1 MAVFPDDPA
10 GDEPVAEQTLERAAA
25 LDDYF
30 GGFAD
35 AEGGPP
41 GLVADEPID
50 PRVSDLVDTMLLLRQ
65 AAAADGAVPALAPAK
80 MPHAIGRHLIRRL
93 AGEGGSATVWEG
105 FDTVLRR
112 PVAVK
117 VPKPEALLSAT
128 ARRRFVR
135 EAEIAARLV
144 HPHIVTIFDV
154 GLDGGREFI
163 AAEFCPGGSL
173 AAWLDRHSGPL
184 APLVAARLVRALASA
199 VAYAHDAGVIHR
211 DIKPANILLIPPP
224 DGMPPILCESTSPEP
239 PNPGLTVKLGDFGLG
254 KLHEDCAATDA
265 VTQLT
270 RSGTSIGTPAWMA
283 PEQIDTAF
291 GPVGPATDV
300 HALGLLLH
308 RLLTGRGLR
317 SGGTTAEVYR
327 QVLFDEPVP
336 ADREVR
342 GVSSDLAAVCLK
354 CLAKKAADR
363 YPSAAELAADLDRC
377 LAGQPTMARPV
388 SPVGRAGRWIRRRP
402 VVTGLAA
409 AAVAASVIAGW
420 AGMEWIRER
429 RAATRHQNELRRQS
443 AAAELRRGFEALRA
457 GNVAKALE
465 QIEATRALD
474 PDLTDSLAGR
484 WLARR
489 THGEREILLTPDAAS
504 SRPRDL
510 YAITLSTDG
519 RRAAVA
525 GADGTI
531 RLISS
536 LDGSPTTTSV
546 AAHDEVNDV
555 AFSPDGT
562 LLASVG
568 QDGRVRWWRV
578 TDEGLVAA
586 GMADPGAGPLY
597 AAAFALDGRT
607 IAVGGEDRTVRMVP
621 LASADRPVELFR
633 FDQPPGK
640 TPEVESIVFVDDG
653 TLAASC
659 GDAIVLLDVA
669 TGRTVRECVR
679 PVAANRNAVFGSLTV
694 SRDGTR
700 LMACGTDRK
709 AHVWDV
715 ATGDLLSSLPAHPA
729 WVQGC
734 CFLADGS
741 RVITACRDG
750 GIRVFDTA
758 TGTALTRLIGHVN
771 RVWSV
776 TAEPRGTILSCGADG
791 TVRRWDPRDVPA
803 TAALR
808 TFPIIDKDV
817 NRIAEGP
824 RRDGGR
830 TMIILDDSGALWE
843 MAAAAGLRRRI
854 VPATDGRPIEIAI
867 DAARRRLAMSWSEDR
882 AVRVIDLN
890 ADAATVSRDV
900 PLPQPVDPRN
910 ALLCWTAAND
920 LLVCSRHGSLALIP
934 ADLSRS
940 IPLTA
945 PLEDPVQSLA
955 VAPAGAARV
964 AIAGKHSVICH
975 LPGLNSPAAAPPLE
989 ITIGEETSAV
999 SWSPDAGLVAYGTR
1013 SGRVLFFDPTTGGSR
1028 GALVPHE
1035 RHVHGIAFSRDGRI
1049 LVSSAEDAVRISDVA
1064 TQTTLD
1070 EVRPGWKINAVCL
1083 TADDGCVIIGGEQ
1096 ADAAHPESRLA
1107 VIELDRP

>member
-10 GDEPVAEQTLERAAA
+10 GDEPVTEQTLERAAA

-35 AEGGPP
+35 AESGPP
-41 GLVADEPID
+41 GLVTDEPID

-65 AAAADGAVPALAPAK
+65 AAAADGAVLAVAPAK

-224 DGMPPILCESTSPEP
+224 DGMPPILCDSTAPEP

-308 RLLTGRGLR
+308 RLLTGRALR

-342 GVSSDLAAVCLK
+342 GVPSDLAAVCLK

-363 YPSAAELAADLDRC
+363 YSSAAELAADLDRC
-377 LAGQPTMARPV
+377 LAGQPTMARPL

-402 VVTGLAA
+402 VVTGFAA

-429 RAATRHQNELRRQS
+429 RAATRHQDELRRQS

-465 QIEATRALD
+465 QLEATRALD
-474 PDLTDSLAGR
+474 PDLTESLAGR
-484 WLARR
+484 WLERR
-489 THGEREILLTPDAAS
+489 THGEREILLRTDADS

-510 YAITLSTDG
+510 YAIALSTDG
-519 RRAAVA
+519 MRAAVA
-525 GADGTI
+525 GADGAVH
-531 RLISS
+531 LISG
-536 LDGSPTTTSV
+536 LADSPTTTSV

-568 QDGRVRWWRV
+568 QDGQVRWWRV
-578 TDEGLVAA
+578 TDAGLVAA
-586 GMADPGAGPLY
+586 GMADLGAGPLY
-597 AAAFALDGRT
+597 AAAFALDGRA

-621 LASADRPVELFR
+621 VASAERPVDLFR

-640 TPEVESIVFVDDG
+640 TPEVESIVFVDDR

-659 GDAIVLLDVA
+659 GDAIVLLDA
-669 TGRTVRECVR
+669 TTGRTIRECIR

-758 TGTALTRLIGHVN
+758 TGTALTRLVGHGG

-776 TAEPRGTILSCGADG
+776 AAEPTGTILSCGADG
-791 TVRRWDPRDVPA
+791 TVRRWDPRDAAGP
-803 TAALR
+803 AALHR
-808 TFPIIDKDV
+808 YTIIDNDV
-817 NRIAEGP
+817 TRIAEGP

-830 TMIILDDSGALWE
+830 TMIILDASGAIWE
-843 MAAAAGLRRRI
+843 MAVADGRRRI
-854 VPATDGRPIEIAI
+854 VPAADGRAIEIAI
-867 DAARRRLAMSWSEDR
+867 DGARRRLAVSWAEDR
-882 AVRVIDLN
+882 AVRVIDLD
-890 ADAATVSRDV
+890 ADAATASRDV
-900 PLPQPVDPRN
+900 PLPQLVARRQ
-910 ALLCWTAAND
+910 ALLCWSAAD
-920 LLVCSRHGSLALIP
+920 ELLVCSRHGSLALIP
-934 ADLSRS
+934 ADLSRA
-940 IPLTA
+940 IPITA
-945 PLEDPVQSLA
+945 PLEDPVQALA

-964 AIAGKHSVICH
+964 AAAGKRSVICH
-975 LPGLNSPAAAPPLE
+975 LPGRSGPGTAPPLE
-989 ITIGEETSAV
+989 IAVGEETSAV
-999 SWSPDAGLVAYGTR
+999 GWSPDAGLVAYGTR
-1013 SGRVLFFDPTTGGSR
+1013 SGRVLFFDPLTGDSR
-1028 GALVPHE
+1028 GSLVPHE
-1035 RHVHGIAFSRDGRI
+1035 RQVNGVAFSRDGRI

-1064 TQTTLD
+1064 TRTTLD
-1070 EVRPGWKINAVCL
+1070 EIRPGWKINAVCL

-1096 ADAAHPESRLA
+1096 ADAARHESRLA

>member
-10 GDEPVAEQTLERAAA
+10 RDEPVAERTLERAAA

-41 GLVADEPID
+41 GLDTEGPID

-65 AAAADGAVPALAPAK
+65 AAAADGAVPAVAPAQ
-80 MPHAIGRHLIRRL
+80 MPRAIGRHTIRRL

-173 AAWLDRHSGPL
+173 AAWLDRHPGPL

-199 VAYAHDAGVIHR
+199 VAYAHDAGVVHR
-211 DIKPANILLIPPP
+211 DIKPANILLMPPP
-224 DGMPPILCESTSPEP
+224 DGMPPILRESLALEAHG
-239 PNPGLTVKLGDFGLG
+239 PGLTVKLGDFGLG

-283 PEQIDTAF
+283 PEQIDSSF

-308 RLLTGRGLR
+308 RLLTGRALR
-317 SGGTTAEVYR
+317 SGGTTAEIYR
-327 QVLFDEPVP
+327 QVLFDEAVP
-336 ADREVR
+336 ADRDVR
-342 GVSSDLAAVCLK
+342 GVPSDLAAVCLK
-354 CLAKKAADR
+354 CLAKKSTDR
-363 YPSAAELAADLDRC
+363 YSSAAELAADLDRC
-377 LAGQPTMARPV
+377 LAGRPTMARPL
-388 SPVGRAGRWIRRRP
+388 SPVGRAVRWIRRRLL
-402 VVTGLAA
+402 VAGLTA
-409 AAVAASVIAGW
+409 AAVAASFVAVW
-420 AGMEWIRER
+420 AGMERIREQ
-429 RAATRHQNELRRQS
+429 RAAARHQAELRRQS

-474 PDLTDSLAGR
+474 PDLTHSLAGR
-484 WLARR
+484 WLERR

-504 SRPRDL
+504 ARPRDL

-525 GADGTI
+525 GADGVV
-531 RLISS
+531 RLISG
-536 LDGSPTTTSV
+536 LDGSPTTTSM

-568 QDGRVRWWRV
+568 QDGRVRWWMV
-578 TDEGLVAA
+578 TDAGLVAA

-597 AAAFALDGRT
+597 AAAFALDGRA

-621 LASADRPVELFR
+621 VASADRPVELFR

-640 TPEVESIVFVDDG
+640 TPEVESIVFVDDR

-659 GDAIVLLDVA
+659 GDTVVLLDA
-669 TGRTVRECVR
+669 TTGRTIRECVR
-679 PVAANRNAVFGSLTV
+679 PVELDRNKVFGSLTV

-758 TGTALTRLIGHVN
+758 TGTALTRLVGHGG

-776 TAEPRGTILSCGADG
+776 AAEPTGTILSCGADG
-791 TVRRWDPRDVPA
+791 TVRRWDPRDAAGP
-803 TAALR
+803 AALHR
-808 TFPIIDKDV
+808 YTIIDNDV
-817 NRIAEGP
+817 TRIAEGP

-830 TMIILDDSGALWE
+830 TMIILDASGAIWE
-843 MAAAAGLRRRI
+843 MAVADGRRRRI
-854 VPATDGRPIEIAI
+854 VPAANGRALEIAI
-867 DAARRRLAMSWSEDR
+867 DGARRRLAVSWAEDR
-882 AVRVIDLN
+882 AVRVIDLD
-890 ADAATVSRDV
+890 ADAATASRDV
-900 PLPQPVDPRN
+900 PLPPPVTPRQ
-910 ALLCWTAAND
+910 ALSCWSAAD
-920 LLVCSRHGSLALIP
+920 ELLVCSRHGSLALIP
-934 ADLSRS
+934 ADLSHA
-940 IPLTA
+940 IPFTA
-945 PLEDPVQSLA
+945 PLEDPVHALA
-955 VAPAGAARV
+955 VAPAGAVRV
-964 AIAGKHSVICH
+964 AAAGKHSVICH
-975 LPGLNSPAAAPPLE
+975 LPTPSGPATAASLE
-989 ITIGEETSAV
+989 IAVGEETSAV
-999 SWSPDAGLVAYGTR
+999 GWSPDAGLVAYGTR
-1013 SGRVLFFDPTTGGSR
+1013 SGRVMFFDPTTGGSR
-1028 GALVPHE
+1028 GSLVPHE
-1035 RHVHGIAFSRDGRI
+1035 RHVNGVAFSRDGRI

-1064 TQTTLD
+1064 TRTTLD
-1070 EVRPGWKINAVCL
+1070 EIRPGWKINAVCL

-1096 ADAAHPESRLA
+1096 ADAARHESRLA

>member
-1 MAVFPDDPA
+1 MAAFPDDPA
-10 GDEPVAEQTLERAAA
+10 RDEPVAERTLERAAA

-35 AEGGPP
+35 ADGGHP
-41 GLVADEPID
+41 GLDPQGPID
-50 PRVSDLVDTMLLLRQ
+50 RRVSDLVDTMLLLRQ
-65 AAAADGAVPALAPAK
+65 AAAADGAVAAVAPAP
-80 MPHAIGRHLIRRL
+80 MPRAIGRHRIHRF
-93 AGEGGSATVWEG
+93 AGEGGSAIVWEG

-117 VPKPEALLSAT
+117 VPKPAALLSAT

-173 AAWLDRHSGPL
+173 AAWLDRHPGPL
-184 APLVAARLVRALASA
+184 APLVAARLVSALASA

-224 DGMPPILCESTSPEP
+224 DGMRPILCESTSREP

-270 RSGTSIGTPAWMA
+270 RSGASIGTPAWMA
-283 PEQIDTAF
+283 PEQIDSSF

-308 RLLTGRGLR
+308 RLLTGHALR
-317 SGGTTAEVYR
+317 SGGTTAEIYR
-327 QVLFDEPVP
+327 QVLFDEAVP

-342 GVSSDLAAVCLK
+342 GVPSDLAAVCLK
-354 CLAKKAADR
+354 CLAKQSADR
-363 YPSAAELAADLDRC
+363 YQSAAALAADLDRC
-377 LAGQPTMARPV
+377 LAGRPTMARPL
-388 SPVGRAGRWIRRRP
+388 SPVGRAGRWIMRRP
-402 VVTGLAA
+402 AVAGFAA
-409 AAVAASVIAGW
+409 AAVAASVVAGW

-429 RAATRHQNELRRQS
+429 RAATRHQDELRRQS

-474 PDLTDSLAGR
+474 PELTNSLAGR
-484 WLARR
+484 WLERR
-489 THGEREILLTPDAAS
+489 THGEREILFTPDAAS

-510 YAITLSTDG
+510 YAIALSTDG

-525 GADGTI
+525 GADGTVH
-531 RLISS
+531 LICG
-536 LDGSPTTTSV
+536 LDGAPTTTSV

-555 AFSPDGT
+555 AFSPDGS

-578 TDEGLVAA
+578 ADAGLVAA
-586 GMADPGAGPLY
+586 GGSDPGVGPLY
-597 AAAFALDGRT
+597 AAAFALDGRA

-621 LASADRPVELFR
+621 LASADRPIELFR
-633 FDQPPGK
+633 FDQPSGK
-640 TPEVESIVFVDDG
+640 KPEVESIVFVDDG

-659 GDAIVLLDVA
+659 GDAIVLLDA
-669 TGRTVRECVR
+669 TTGRTIRECVR
-679 PVAANRNAVFGSLTV
+679 PVASNRNAVFGSLTV

-700 LMACGTDRK
+700 LMACGTDRS

-715 ATGDLLSSLPAHPA
+715 GTGDLLSSLPAHPA

-734 CFLADGS
+734 CFLADGR

-758 TGTALTRLIGHVN
+758 TGTALSRLVGHVG

-776 TAEPRGTILSCGADG
+776 AAEPTGTILSCGADG
-791 TVRRWDPRDVPA
+791 TVRRWDPRNA
-803 TAALR
+803 ARTAELR
-808 TFPIIDKDV
+808 TYAFTDHYV
-817 NRIAEGP
+817 TRIAEGP
-824 RRDGGR
+824 HRDGGR
-830 TMIILDDSGALWE
+830 TMIILDASGALWE
-843 MAAAAGLRRRI
+843 MAVADGRRRRI

-867 DAARRRLAMSWSEDR
+867 DAARRRLAVSWSDDR
-882 AVRVIDLN
+882 AVRVIDLHAN
-890 ADAATVSRDV
+890 AATASRDV
-900 PLPQPVDPRN
+900 PLPPPVNPRQ
-910 ALLCWTAAND
+910 ALLCWTAAD
-920 LLVCSRHGSLALIP
+920 ALLACSRHGSLALIP
-934 ADLSRS
+934 ADLGRS
-940 IPLTA
+940 VPIVA
-945 PLEDPVQSLA
+945 PLEDPVHSLA
-955 VAPAGAARV
+955 IASAGAARV
-964 AIAGKHSVICH
+964 ATAGKRSVICH
-975 LPGLNSPAAAPPLE
+975 LPGPSRPAAAPSLE
-989 ITIGEETSAV
+989 ITIGEETSAIG
-999 SWSPDAGLVAYGTR
+999 WSPDAGLVAYGTR
-1013 SGRVLFFDPTTGGSR
+1013 SGRVLFFDPTTGDSR
-1028 GALVPHE
+1028 GSLVPHE
-1035 RHVHGIAFSRDGRI
+1035 RQVNGIAFSRDGRI

-1064 TQTTLD
+1064 TQTTFD
-1070 EVRPGWKINAVCL
+1070 EIRPGWKINAVCL

-1096 ADAAHPESRLA
+1096 AGAAHRESPLA
-1107 VIELDRP
+1107 VIELDHP